1 MQEAHAIEMSS
12 STIPNN
18 EATRVRSAIKNLVL
32 QYLGPVSG
40 KKQGKRVRGWDVEEI
55 TNFGVSLLGKVLLL
69 SRFGRLLANDLAHKA
84 SPLQGRVVISE
95 A

>member
-1 MQEAHAIEMSS
+1 MQEAHAIKMSS

-18 EATRVRSAIKNLVL
+18 EATRVRSGIKNLIL

-40 KKQGKRVRGWDVEEI
+40 KKQGKRGWDVEEI

-84 SPLQGRVVISE
+84 SPLQGRAVISE